1 MSEKHRRYFLKE
13 KDSKNLLDKSSQKF
27 RVNLE
32 QIFKEKTNIEVIE
45 TEHGDICLID
55 GKPVF
60 VRTQVDVYPTLVF
73 SELFNMMPK
82 VTVDMGAVPFVC
94 KGANIMA
101 PGIKRFSGDFKK
113 GDFVFIID
121 ERHGKPLALGEI
133 VYDAE
138 EVKSVKQGIVVKNKH
153 YVGDNI
159 WNIIKEL
166 RAPSN

>member
-1 MSEKHRRYFLKE
+1 
-13 KDSKNLLDKSSQKF
+13 
-27 RVNLE
+27 
-32 QIFKEKTNIEVIE
+32 
-45 TEHGDICLID
+45 
-55 GKPVF
+55 
-60 VRTQVDVYPTLVF
+60 
-73 SELFNMMPK
+73 MMPK

-101 PGIKRFSGDFKK
+101 PGIRRYQGDFKK

-121 ERHGKPLALGEI
+121 EKYGKPLALGEI

-159 WNIIKEL
+159 WNILKQL
-166 RAPSN
+166 RALFN